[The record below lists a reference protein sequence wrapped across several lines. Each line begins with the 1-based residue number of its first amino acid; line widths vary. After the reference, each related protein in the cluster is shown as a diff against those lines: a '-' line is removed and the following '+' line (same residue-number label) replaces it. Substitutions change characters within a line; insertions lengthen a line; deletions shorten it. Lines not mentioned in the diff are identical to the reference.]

1 MTPDHNRSAA
11 EVPDCVIAGAL
22 ASRLRDSREDLTMQW
37 LDRINQRVSITPD
50 KIFPSDEL
58 LDHVPLLIDGIASYI
73 EDPSSEIST
82 DAPVVAKAMEL
93 GALRHKQGFDAY
105 EILKEYE
112 ILGGI
117 LFTFFIRAVDTI
129 EGPCERADL
138 MACAARLFR
147 AVTTIQQATMTDFLR
162 LAGEKIGERENRL
175 RAFNQM
181 VSHEL
186 KNRIGAILG
195 ASAVLQEPGVAEA
208 SHDRMIGIIARN
220 AREMAGTVE
229 SILELSRVEK
239 DARQHRHVGLA
250 QAVNEA
256 VRQVREAARHA
267 NVDIRKKEIPA
278 DIEVDASVVEL
289 CVTNFLSNAIKYS
302 DHTHPGAFVEIGAA
316 IEDGESGTPEIVVR
330 VTDNGIGVPPEKR
343 ERLFERFFRAHDSN
357 SSIEGTGLGLSIV
370 RDTARSHGGRAWAE
384 FGETG
389 SVFALALPLRRED
402 DPDLSP
408 PGPVQATAI

>member
-1 MTPDHNRSAA
+1 MTPDHNGSAA
-11 EVPDCVIAGAL
+11 EVLDCAIAGAL
-22 ASRLRDSREDLTMQW
+22 AGRLRVAREDLTRQW
-37 LDRINQRVSITPD
+37 LDRINERVSITPD

-73 EDPSSEIST
+73 EDPRSEIST

-138 MACAARLFR
+138 MACSARLFR
-147 AVTTIQQATMTDFLR
+147 AVTIIQQATMTDFLR
-162 LAGEKIGERENRL
+162 VAGEKISERENRL

-181 VSHEL
+181 VSHEI

-195 ASAVLQEPGVAEA
+195 ANALLVEKGLSDVDR
-208 SHDRMIGIIARN
+208 DRMIGIIGRN
-220 AREMAGTVE
+220 ACEMAGTVD
-229 SILELSRVEK
+229 SILELSKVEN
-239 DARQHRHVGLA
+239 DARQHRHVGLT

-267 NVDIRKKEIPA
+267 NVDVRIKDIPA

-289 CVTNFLSNAIKYS
+289 CITNFLSNSIKYS
-302 DHTHPGAFVEIGAA
+302 DHTHPDAFVEISAA
-316 IEDGESGTPEIVVR
+316 IEPGESSTPEIVVR
-330 VTDNGIGVPPEKR
+330 VTDNGIGVPSEKR
-343 ERLFERFFRAHDSN
+343 DRLFERFFRAHHAN
-357 SSIEGTGLGLSIV
+357 SGIEGTGLGLSIV
-370 RDTARSHGGRAWAE
+370 RDTAQSHGGRAWAE

-389 SVFALALPLRRED
+389 SVFALALPLRREK
-402 DPDLSP
+402 DPDLP
-408 PGPVQATAI
+408 EPGVMRDARM